1 MATVAIL
8 PARGDS
14 QALQVTINDFSHQ
27 SGQDVQS
34 SLPIASTSSSIP
46 LKRKASELKQAKR
59 ELRCPFEGCEKTF
72 TKECK
77 LEDHKRTHTGERPF
91 QCLEVGCGKTFGRK
105 DHLQR
110 HMKSHLIKGPNRST
124 SVAED
129 IDTVRPFQCM
139 LKIPSYGTSTE
150 TQCSRRFLT
159 RQHLIRHIKEMHNYS
174 TSCDELSALED
185 ETIKLI
191 ARDQNGDKKRKRA
204 RRTGTYECTIA
215 GCEATFTKR
224 KLLRAHI
231 TTYHSDR
238 GKSITDNQEG
248 YAESISKLPFPCTE
262 PGCTK
267 RYPTNAK
274 RNAHIEQKHTTS
286 NDLPYA
292 CHHEIH
298 QAEGQPA
305 ARFSTWSELQ
315 AHQRNEHKPM
325 CMECKKQFKD
335 ARNLRVHTQRYHPHL
350 AEDEQGQ
357 TDIQAA
363 DSGHTS
369 HPFSCGWL
377 IEEGAEGEQPKRC
390 MQTFVSKYNRDLHVR
405 TVHRNEKPFSCP
417 HSNCQ
422 RTFTNK
428 RALMRHQYKCS
439 WATPIISANQSDAD
453 DSDNASEAAEEDLD
467 DDEDDFFRREGG
479 AVPESFADRPRTR
492 KRKLDAIPRQFVVG
506 QKDISNIAKKRKV
519 RGRVLSCPW
528 SAICQLRDAENSDEG
543 RRDTNQAICSFR
555 FSRLYDVQ
563 RHLERKHK
571 LKLTQLDLCA
581 LLDEEEKEA
590 IGSPR
595 KGTKLADEVAQ
606 TVLNEEQNDTFS
618 EEED

>member
-8 PARGDS
+8 PTRGDS
-14 QALQVTINDFSHQ
+14 QALQASMSDF
-27 SGQDVQS
+27 GQNGQPS
-34 SLPIASTSSSIP
+34 QPMASTSSSVQ
-46 LKRKASELKQAKR
+46 LKRKAADTFQESQSNKWLQ
-59 ELRCPFEGCEKTF
+59 CPFDGCDKTF

-91 QCLEVGCGKTFGRK
+91 QCSEPNCEKTFGRK

-124 SVAED
+124 SIVED
-129 IDTVRPFQCM
+129 IDTIRPFQCT
-139 LKIPSYGTSTE
+139 LKIASYGTNPE

-185 ETIKLI
+185 ETIKMI
-191 ARDQNGDKKRKRA
+191 DRDQNGNKKRKRA
-204 RRTGTYECTIA
+204 RRAGMYECTIA

-231 TTYHSDR
+231 NTYHSDR
-238 GKSITDNQEG
+238 GKSTADIEDG
-248 YAESISKLPFPCTE
+248 ESISKLPFPCTE

-274 RNAHIEQKHTTS
+274 RNAHIEQKHAAS
-286 NDLPYA
+286 NELPYV
-292 CHHEIH
+292 CFHEIH
-298 QAEGQPA
+298 QSEGQPA

-325 CMECKKQFKD
+325 CMECKKNFKD
-335 ARNLRVHTQRYHPHL
+335 ARNLRVHTQRYHPHSL
-350 AEDEQGQ
+350 EDD
-357 TDIQAA
+357 TQAV
-363 DSGHTS
+363 DSGHNY

-377 IEEGAEGEQPKRC
+377 MEETAEGEQAKRC
-390 MQTFVSKYNRDLHVR
+390 AQTFVSKYNRDLHVR

-417 HSNCQ
+417 HSDCQ

-439 WATPIISANQSDAD
+439 WATPISSRNESDAD
-453 DSDNASEAAEEDLD
+453 DSDNASEAEEFDLED
-467 DDEDDFFRREGG
+467 DGDDDFFRREGG
-479 AVPESFADRPRTR
+479 AVPESFADRPRTQ
-492 KRKLDAIPRQFVVG
+492 KRKLNAISTPFNIG
-506 QKDISNIAKKRKV
+506 QKDESSLAKKRKV
-519 RGRVLSCPW
+519 RGRILSCPW
-528 SAICQLRDAENSDEG
+528 SAICRLRDEEQSEAGSKE
-543 RRDTNQAICSFR
+543 TIKHICSFR

-563 RHLERKHK
+563 RHLERQHG
-571 LKLTQLDLCA
+571 LALTQMDLCA
-581 LLDEEEKEA
+581 LLEEEEKEA
-590 IGSPR
+590 LGTPR
-595 KGTKLADEVAQ
+595 KGTKLAEQVAQ
-606 TVLNEEQNDTFS
+606 CAFDENDIHSEQ
-618 EEED
+618 EG

>member
-8 PARGDS
+8 PTRGDS
-14 QALQVTINDFSHQ
+14 RTLEASMSDYSNQ
-27 SGQDVQS
+27 SVQKVQPS
-34 SLPIASTSSSIP
+34 NSIASTSSSVQ
-46 LKRKASELKQAKR
+46 LKRKPSDSLEKGQPQKPLQ
-59 ELRCPFEGCEKTF
+59 CPFDGCDKIF

-91 QCLEVGCGKTFGRK
+91 QCTEPECGKSFGRK

-110 HMKSHLIKGPNRST
+110 HMKSHSIKGPNRST
-124 SVAED
+124 SIAED
-129 IDTVRPFQCM
+129 IDMIRPFQCTI
-139 LKIPSYGTSTE
+139 KSTNTE
-150 TQCSRRFLT
+150 VQCSRRFLT

-185 ETIKLI
+185 ETIKMI
-191 ARDQNGDKKRKRA
+191 DRDQNGNKKRKRA
-204 RRTGTYECTIA
+204 RRTGTYECTIS

-231 TTYHSDR
+231 SAYHSDK
-238 GKSITDNQEG
+238 GKNITDIKEG
-248 YAESISKLPFPCTE
+248 DAECISRLPFPCTE

-274 RNAHIEQKHTTS
+274 RNAHFEQKHAAS
-286 NDLPYA
+286 NELPYVC
-292 CHHEIH
+292 CHESH
-298 QAEGQPA
+298 QLEGQTS

-325 CMECKKQFKD
+325 CVECKKQFKD

-350 AEDEQGQ
+350 GEDEQGE
-357 TDIQAA
+357 TETQAC
-363 DSGHTS
+363 

-377 IEEGAEGEQPKRC
+377 IEGGSEETQSKRC

-417 HSNCQ
+417 HSGCQ
-422 RTFTNK
+422 RDFTNK

-439 WATPIISANQSDAD
+439 WATPISSTNQSDAD
-453 DSDNASEAAEEDLD
+453 DSDNASEAAEQESNVD
-467 DDEDDFFRREGG
+467 DGDDDFFRREGG
-479 AVPESFADRPRTR
+479 AVPESFADRPRTQ
-492 KRKLDAIPRQFVVG
+492 KRKLDAIPISIG
-506 QKDISNIAKKRKV
+506 QTNGTNVTKKRKV

-528 SAICQLRDAENSDEG
+528 SAVCRLRDEENLEG
-543 RRDTNQAICSFR
+543 ESIKGSEPVCSFR

-563 RHLERKHK
+563 RHLERQHG
-571 LKLTQLDLCA
+571 LRLTQIDLCA

-590 IGSPR
+590 LGTPR

-606 TVLNEEQNDTFS
+606 FVVEDVQNDIHNEQ
-618 EEED
+618 EE